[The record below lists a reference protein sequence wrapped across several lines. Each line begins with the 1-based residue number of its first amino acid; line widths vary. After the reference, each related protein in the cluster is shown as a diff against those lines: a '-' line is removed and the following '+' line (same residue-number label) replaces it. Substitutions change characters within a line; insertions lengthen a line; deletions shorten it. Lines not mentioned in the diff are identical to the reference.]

1 MASQAECRSHEAYLK
16 ARLGKHWKAPFVGS
30 TWACFEAWEHL
41 CHAWYLA
48 DSRERPLIEASMASL
63 LPVFQS
69 SELPAAKAAIGAA
82 GYEEAEVKLWGRL
95 LPAESFTDEPRIE
108 VEIPIEWEREAATP

>member
-1 MASQAECRSHEAYLK
+1 MASQAECRSHDTYLK

-30 TWACFEAWEHL
+30 TWACFEAWQHL

-48 DSRERPLIEASMASL
+48 DCRERPLIETSMAAL

-82 GYEEAEVKLWGRL
+82 GYEAAEEKLWSRL

-108 VEIPIEWEREAATP
+108 VEIPIEWETEAAR